1 MALCH
6 EAHGRARVTTWARCS
21 KNDEQGCSNVAKGRT
36 TESDQGHSQVIKKN
50 PQTPKGTWGVF
61 EFDQNLRSKFR
72 EYLMKPKGILKCDQ
86 NSRSEVRKYPM
97 NLEEVLG

>member
-1 MALCH
+1 MVLKKKKLRTNCRTLK
-6 EAHGRARVTTWARCS
+6 EKPPSARR
-21 KNDEQGCSNVAKGRT
+21 
-36 TESDQGHSQVIKKN
+36 HL
-50 PQTPKGTWGVF
+50 GVF